1 MRCFCGVRG
10 RLVTSLRPRLGGGGG
25 GERRLPWAGS
35 LRGQI
40 GARAV
45 RLVINRS
52 PSHDPSPS
60 ITSAPASVRQQ
71 FSDQKSALIH
81 QSGLF
86 EFLGAAQTRLG
97 VGCYSTKNKQVF
109 VSFHGHRIDALLS
122 ETLNVD
128 KEIVCGLK
136 ITTSEAR
143 VTCFVFPGLRT

>member
-1 MRCFCGVRG
+1 M
-10 RLVTSLRPRLGGGGG
+10 TSLRPRLGGGGG
-25 GERRLPWAGS
+25 GERRLPRAGS

-45 RLVINRS
+45 RVSDQSFPAPRS
-52 PSHDPSPS
+52 ISGHHQC
-60 ITSAPASVRQQ
+60 ASQRASTV
-71 FSDQKSALIH
+71 SVQKSALIH

-97 VGCYSTKNKQVF
+97 VGCYSTKNKQMF